1 MINIDRYYFL
11 WLQNIANIC
20 KEFKV
25 KVYNENISIYFKNVK
40 ELYILSKSKEK
51 LYSRVRNKGVSSK
64 VLSYLTDRSIKVKT
78 FKLYKKIKKNNLN
91 IITIKDKSYPNSLN
105 NIDIAPFCIITT
117 NNVKLNRKN
126 VLLYYDNN
134 FTNFS
139 KKLTDYFSKII
150 LSQNCN
156 VISKFS
162 SQKLPI
168 IKLYNIKKLE
178 KNIEINEN
186 CIIFPNNIDVN
197 EYIIYISDIL
207 IIIEASYNEDIVI
220 LTNSMLDIGKDIYVV
235 PQTIFRRSSYFS
247 NFLIKQGADII
258 LNRGDLMFILTNRIG

>member
-1 MINIDRYYFL
+1 MILLLYVIGRVINIDRYYFL

-105 NIDIAPFCIITT
+105 NIDKP
-117 NNVKLNRKN
+117 
-126 VLLYYDNN
+126 LYY
-134 FTNFS
+134 
-139 KKLTDYFSKII
+139 
-150 LSQNCN
+150 QHH
-156 VISKFS
+156 
-162 SQKLPI
+162 
-168 IKLYNIKKLE
+168 
-178 KNIEINEN
+178 
-186 CIIFPNNIDVN
+186 
-197 EYIIYISDIL
+197 
-207 IIIEASYNEDIVI
+207 
-220 LTNSMLDIGKDIYVV
+220 
-235 PQTIFRRSSYFS
+235 
-247 NFLIKQGADII
+247 
-258 LNRGDLMFILTNRIG
+258 